1 MNMLDLDACKKHIGR
16 FAYMSIITM
25 LSRNL
30 NSRVREVRRIVG
42 VNEENRS
49 VVLGPGFLLDGSNII
64 KRGVDG
70 TYDAPADLLDNLV
83 PSKLETL
90 VEDYDKNR
98 DYLIEGEVL

>member
-1 MNMLDLDACKKHIGR
+1 MLDLEACKKHIGR

-25 LSRNL
+25 LSRSL
-30 NSRVREVRRIVG
+30 NPRVKEVRRIVG

-49 VVLGPGFLLDGSNII
+49 VVLGPGFLLEGSNII

-70 TYDAPADLLDNLV
+70 TYDVPADLLDNLV
-83 PSKLETL
+83 PLKLEAL
-90 VEDYDKNR
+90 VEEYDKNR